1 MLSKGYADCVILSK
15 EARMVKLHIVSLSD
29 PQQRILRR
37 LINTGRESTRKITRA
52 RILLKAAAGEGDQE
66 IADALEVGVATVERV
81 RKRFASGGIG
91 AALERKPQPPRLQKR
106 RLDGDG
112 EARLVMLACST
123 PPDGH
128 ERWTLDLLAD
138 RMVRLNFAPA
148 LSGDTVGRVLKKTRS
163 SRG

>member
-1 MLSKGYADCVILSK
+1 MRPKVHVVNLTQDQRQTLQQ
-15 EARMVKLHIVSLSD
+15 MV
-29 PQQRILRR
+29 
-37 LINTGRESTRKITRA
+37 NTGRDSARKITRA
-52 RILLKAAAGEGDQE
+52 RILLKAADGVTDAQ
-66 IADALEVGVATVERV
+66 IADALDVGVSTVERT
-81 RKRFASGGIG
+81 RRQFAAGDVN
-91 AALERKPQPPRLQKR
+91 AALQRKPQPPRPEKR

-112 EARLVMLACST
+112 EAKLVMLACST

-128 ERWTLDLLAD
+128 DRWTLDLLAD